1 MFRAGS
7 LLRPL
12 RVLGRFCSGRA
23 SQQTSRMGTLSVTDA
38 VTALRPFY
46 FAVHPDFFGQYP
58 REREVNEN
66 SLKQLN
72 SYLERMQRP
81 GQKALQ
87 PTQLTFYLRDT
98 DSDPNTPQ
106 RSLNTSGFRAVT
118 FTLQSKDLL
127 STVVKILK
135 SCSLPTDHVQD
146 SQVDKG
152 LNHRNGEV
160 PFSRPI
166 RWDKTYYSFT
176 GYRDPEEELDSTV
189 RMEPALRL
197 WLHENMAAA
206 TERLTVSIPL
216 RDELDRLKTEL
227 CQRLEISD
235 IRWQRS
241 WGVAHRCSQLHSL
254 ARFCQ
259 QNSQVLCNVKGC
271 ILIFADNSGM
281 NAAGQVM
288 LGTVD
293 VHHHW
298 TKLLERLPI
307 YYDLHSH
314 LSVLKE
320 RTSYLL
326 GDVELIYDEDLHPTM
341 MLEDYYRMLKIFHQN
356 LAVTQPLFHPRS
368 LKGLQVILENDSSA
382 PSLLRSGQLSIPV
395 TCDPTAL
402 QWFILA
408 HAQRARTYLRR
419 EEELEVEQ
427 KKLISDCTEKFGLK
441 RLYKEPS
448 VSSQQMVKCCQRLF
462 EGHINELQ
470 GMHLCISHFYS
481 VLQDGDLCM
490 PWDWKQ

>member
-259 QNSQVLCNVKGC
+259 QNSQVLCNVK
-271 ILIFADNSGM
+271 
-281 NAAGQVM
+281 
-288 LGTVD
+288 
-293 VHHHW
+293 
-298 TKLLERLPI
+298 
-307 YYDLHSH
+307 
-314 LSVLKE
+314 E